1 MSARVATAIWRLD
14 PALVLALE
22 EHLGMPVDS
31 YLNGSQVWLVDCGPG
46 AETLEFRLH
55 PVAGYRPPEGVSHYD
70 LWEEVAGALSRDADP
85 GALPIGDT
93 TRALDSLW
101 DGLEVF
107 EAYGD
112 SLEPARIANAAGAAI
127 ARDPDRSGLVDHD
140 RAGGE
145 WERSGRSV
153 SLFGLIEAQLS
164 NDGVATP

>member
-14 PALVLALE
+14 AALVLALE

-31 YLNGSQVWLVDCGPG
+31 YLNGSQVWLVDAGPG
-46 AETLEFRLH
+46 GETLEFRLH
-55 PVAGYRPPEGVSHYD
+55 PVAGYRPVEGTSHYD
-70 LWEEVAGALSRDADP
+70 LWEEVVGGLGRDADP
-85 GALPIGDT
+85 DAIPIGDT
-93 TRALDSLW
+93 TRGLGALW

-112 SLEPARIANAAGAAI
+112 SLEPAQIGQAAATTI
-127 ARDPDRSGLVDHD
+127 ARDPDRVGLVDHD

-153 SLFGLIEAQLS
+153 SLFGLIEAQL
-164 NDGVATP
+164 ATAS